1 MALMEEP
8 IISRIDRLDNM
19 IKQLEEIGGCSRS
32 FTKSSSGAS
41 TPSSGTLTSE
51 GHASSVDF
59 SPESLEKY
67 CRPLDHVM
75 VETEAK
81 GSLVERLHHL
91 EVRLHKLCLQV
102 EEELVAERKTIQ
114 GKSQKK
120 GRKKKGLKQMVKSL
134 VEGGRKHHK
143 STSD

>member
-8 IISRIDRLDNM
+8 ILTRIDRLDNM
-19 IKQLEEIGGCSRS
+19 LNQLEEIRGGSRS
-32 FTKSSSGAS
+32 FRKSSSGAS

-59 SPESLEKY
+59 SPKSLEKY
-67 CRPLDHVM
+67 CRPLDHVI

-81 GSLVERLHHL
+81 GNLVERLHHV
-91 EVRLHKLCLQV
+91 EDRLHKV
-102 EEELVAERKTIQ
+102 EEELEAKRKTIG
-114 GKSQKK
+114 GKSEKK
-120 GRKKKGLKQMVKSL
+120 GRKKWGLKQMVKSL
-134 VEGGRKHHK
+134 VKGGGKRNK

>member
-91 EVRLHKLCLQV
+91 EVRLHKV

>member
-8 IISRIDRLDNM
+8 ILSRIDRSDNM
-19 IKQLEEIGGCSRS
+19 LKQLEEIRGGSRS

-59 SPESLEKY
+59 SLKSLEEY

-75 VETEAK
+75 VKTEDK
-81 GSLVERLHHL
+81 GNLVERLHHV
-91 EVRLHKLCLQV
+91 EDRLHKLCL
-102 EEELVAERKTIQ
+102 
-114 GKSQKK
+114 
-120 GRKKKGLKQMVKSL
+120 
-134 VEGGRKHHK
+134 
-143 STSD
+143 